1 MEGFV
6 CATNY
11 FTLSVTNT
19 QIVDPKGFKDPMWN
33 SWNFVLGPFC
43 LFMFFSFIFL
53 KKLNSL
59 RVVHVNNPTSSLIYY
74 HLIPLTGTISERKET
89 CVYNL
94 KTRKTSPCKT
104 AVSVISVFK
113 SYAMLKQ

>member
-43 LFMFFSFIFL
+43 LFMFFSFILF
-53 KKLNSL
+53 
-59 RVVHVNNPTSSLIYY
+59 
-74 HLIPLTGTISERKET
+74 
-89 CVYNL
+89 
-94 KTRKTSPCKT
+94 
-104 AVSVISVFK
+104 F
-113 SYAMLKQ
+113 

>member
-11 FTLSVTNT
+11 FMLSVTNT

-43 LFMFFSFIFL
+43 LFMFFSFILF
-53 KKLNSL
+53 
-59 RVVHVNNPTSSLIYY
+59 
-74 HLIPLTGTISERKET
+74 
-89 CVYNL
+89 
-94 KTRKTSPCKT
+94 
-104 AVSVISVFK
+104 F
-113 SYAMLKQ
+113 